1 MKISVILPCYNAER
15 YLNACFESLFAQS
28 MRDFEVI
35 FIDDGSLD
43 GSLAIARRCAGRDD
57 RIRVFAQENQGVSAA
72 RNLGLSHARGEW
84 ITFVDGDD
92 ILPPDA
98 LETLL
103 SGAAEDVDM
112 VVCPHETF
120 DERGHARRVWPETRW
135 YRQNGEQKKNAA
147 VLRLIEGDCVLNIMC
162 GKLIRRALIERE
174 HIRLVSGVKM
184 AEDALFNLE
193 TVLCARNIA
202 YVHHVAYRYRIHS
215 ASATGSRRNSEW
227 EAHLPWLVAMRNML
241 ARRGEL
247 ERYYAPLLNSF
258 SLRLYKDGG
267 IGGVVREFNT
277 KVKPYLALD
286 GLTRA
291 KMTPYGRV
299 VWALCRRG
307 RYPTAYPLIAVV
319 QMMKRKCGEAAFA
332 LRAER
337 EKPQ

>member
-1 MKISVILPCYNAER
+1 M
-15 YLNACFESLFAQS
+15 
-28 MRDFEVI
+28 
-35 FIDDGSLD
+35 
-43 GSLAIARRCAGRDD
+43 
-57 RIRVFAQENQGVSAA
+57 
-72 RNLGLSHARGEW
+72 
-84 ITFVDGDD
+84 
-92 ILPPDA
+92 
-98 LETLL
+98 
-103 SGAAEDVDM
+103 
-112 VVCPHETF
+112 
-120 DERGHARRVWPETRW
+120 
-135 YRQNGEQKKNAA
+135 
-147 VLRLIEGDCVLNIMC
+147 
-162 GKLIRRALIERE
+162 
-174 HIRLVSGVKM
+174 KM

-215 ASATGSRRNSEW
+215 ASATGGRRNSEW

-258 SLRLYKDGG
+258 ALRLYKDGG

>member
-43 GSLAIARRCAGRDD
+43 GSLVIARRCAGRDD

-258 SLRLYKDGG
+258 ALRLYKDGG
-267 IGGVVREFNT
+267 IRGVVREFNT